1 MTSIVLAGGTGRRL
15 GRNKLL
21 QTLGERTLLQR
32 TIDRLARVSN
42 EILVVVGQG
51 QPAPAVSSTSV
62 EVVVDLYPNKGAL
75 GGIYTG
81 LTASCSFHSLV
92 VAGDMPFLNTSLLLY
107 MVESAPAFDVVM
119 PRVDDGLEP
128 LHAVYSKNCLAPMQ
142 RQIEQG
148 ELRIRRILD
157 QVRVKYV
164 AGSEIGRFDPQG
176 LSFFN
181 VNTVDDLRRAKAIL
195 NDVGN
200 LES

>member
-1 MTSIVLAGGTGRRL
+1 M
-15 GRNKLL
+15 

-164 AGSEIGRFDPQG
+164 AGSEIARFDPQG